1 MLMRRVSVPATAWAL
16 AAPDNARMDRVLLR
30 NGAPHRRDVLRA
42 GIAAAGALSGLGC
55 AQSTTAPHD
64 WASRL
69 SGPSLVLLGE
79 VHDNSDQHRQ
89 RAQVLRQ
96 AFEGGWRP
104 AIVMEQF
111 DLDHQADID
120 RARRERP
127 ADAAYLIAQAGAAA
141 NWQWND
147 YQAFVALALQ
157 YQVPLLAGNLP
168 RSTANRLA
176 REDYSAV
183 LGVERVRAWRLAEAP
198 DAAWQT
204 AQEREID
211 LGHCGAL
218 PQRLW
223 PALARGQFARDAAMA
238 YLLSL
243 QASRGAVLLA
253 GNGHVRRDLGVP
265 RWLQR
270 QGTPA
275 TLVVGFIERGTPPA
289 GPGVYDAVVVTERVD
304 RGDPCDAF
312 KARPLPSASTGS
324 GPERA

>member
-1 MLMRRVSVPATAWAL
+1 
-16 AAPDNARMDRVLLR
+16 MDRAHLR
-30 NGAPHRRDVLRA
+30 NGTPQRRDVLRA

-55 AQSTTAPHD
+55 AQPTTAPYP
-64 WASRL
+64 WATQL
-69 SGPSLVLLGE
+69 SGTSLVLLGE

-89 RAQVLRQ
+89 RTQVLRQ
-96 AFEGGWRP
+96 ACEGGWRP

-120 RARRERP
+120 RARSERP

-157 YQVPLLAGNLP
+157 YQLPLLAGNLP
-168 RSTANRLA
+168 RSTASRLA
-176 REDYSAV
+176 RDDFSTV
-183 LGVERVRAWRLAEAP
+183 LGVERVRTWRLADAP
-198 DAAWQT
+198 DAAWQA

-223 PALARGQFARDAAMA
+223 AALARAQFARDAAMA

-243 QASRGAVLLA
+243 HASHGAVLLA

-270 QGTPA
+270 QGAPA
-275 TLVVGFIERGTPPA
+275 TLVVGFVERGTPPA
-289 GPGVYDAVVVTERVD
+289 GPGIYDAVVVTAGVN

-312 KARPLPSASTGS
+312 KARPLPGAGIASGV
-324 GPERA
+324 ERA